1 MNQRAVVSVPGK
13 LILMGEHAAVYGRPA
28 LVAAADPRARAEL
41 MAADTGV
48 GIELPD
54 FDQHFETSWT
64 EIESHAA
71 GLRRA
76 WWRYAEDPTPDRF
89 RAVHS
94 GDPASLVMVALGEI
108 AAELPAGERPPIR
121 VRVESSLPVGSGFG
135 SSAATAVAVIGG
147 ALFLL
152 EGSAPLERIDRLAFE
167 VERRQH
173 GLPSG
178 ADHRTVLHGGVV
190 WAERRGDRGLE
201 VAPLPSPSP
210 VPSRLQVFQTGQPRE
225 TTGEVVAAV
234 KRRRQEAP
242 EDFERLLDHMQRN
255 TERFRE
261 LLMESAADRTE
272 VGGVI
277 SDYESCLERLQ
288 VVPPEVRKTIRAI
301 EAAGGAAKISG
312 AGALTGVAA
321 GCLLVHWPGEPPS
334 RLPGGLGDHQRQA
347 VELGAEGMRLEV
359 LE

>member
-1 MNQRAVVSVPGK
+1 
-13 LILMGEHAAVYGRPA
+13 MGEHAAVYGRPA
-28 LVAAADPRARAEL
+28 LVAAADPRARAEVV
-41 MAADTGV
+41 AAETGV
-48 GIELPD
+48 SIELPD
-54 FDQHFETSWT
+54 FNQNLETSWP

-71 GLRRA
+71 GLRDA
-76 WWRYAEDPTPDRF
+76 WQRYAEDPTPERF
-89 RAVHS
+89 RAVRS
-94 GDPASLVMVALGEI
+94 GDAASLVMVALGGV
-108 AAELPAGERPPIR
+108 AAELPATERPPIR

-147 ALFLL
+147 ALFFLD
-152 EGSAPLERIDRLAFE
+152 GSAPLDRIDRLAFE

-201 VAPLPSPSP
+201 VAPLQSPSA
-210 VPSRLQVFQTGQPRE
+210 VPGRLQVFQTGQPRE

-234 KRRRQEAP
+234 KRRRQEEP
-242 EDFERLLDHMQRN
+242 EAFERLLDRMQRN
-255 TERFRE
+255 TERFRD
-261 LLMESAADRTE
+261 LLTESDPDRIE
-272 VGGVI
+272 VGEVI
-277 SDYESCLERLQ
+277 GDYESCLEELE
-288 VVPPEVRKTIRAI
+288 VVPSRVRETIREI

-321 GCLLVHWPGEPPS
+321 GCLLVHWPVEPPS
-334 RLPGGLGDHQRQA
+334 VVAGGLGDYHRQS
-347 VELGAEGMRLEV
+347 VELGAAGMKLEV